1 MLEMVGVTAETRVV
15 LSSATDVTSDSIY
28 IHKLRADV
36 KPSRPAVRTTG
47 PGVAVEIGKKSR
59 PSLMAWFFSSSK

>member
-15 LSSATDVTSDSIY
+15 LGSSAGVTSDPLY

-36 KPSRPAVRTTG
+36 KPASRSPPA
-47 PGVAVEIGKKSR
+47 PGFAIEIGKKAR
-59 PSLMAWFFSSSK
+59 PSLMQWFFSSSK